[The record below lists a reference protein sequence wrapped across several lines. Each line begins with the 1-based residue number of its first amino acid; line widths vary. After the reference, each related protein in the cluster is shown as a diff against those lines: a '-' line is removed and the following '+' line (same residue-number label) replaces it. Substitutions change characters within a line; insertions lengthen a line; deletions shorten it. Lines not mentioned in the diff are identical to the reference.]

1 MKKKTNTIDE
11 AMKYID
17 YIEGERWAVI
27 PNHSQYLI
35 SNYGRIFGFAHKA
48 IKDIKVYK
56 GQKYLVTRL
65 YDDNGVLSNSK
76 LVHRLVAEV
85 FCDNPEPEL
94 KTVVHHINCNSLDN
108 RAENLIWLTPQEH
121 TEIHNQIR
129 AERKR
134 RELMNNEA

>member
-1 MKKKTNTIDE
+1 M
-11 AMKYID
+11 
-17 YIEGERWAVI
+17 
-27 PNHSQYLI
+27 
-35 SNYGRIFGFAHKA
+35 
-48 IKDIKVYK
+48 
-56 GQKYLVTRL
+56 

-121 TEIHNQIR
+121 TQIHNQIR